1 MKETTVE
8 DFSERIQKP
17 STFLEE
23 LSKREEE
30 EYLAELNDI
39 ESRRKEVDAKR
50 AEISRLSFEVSLYES
65 YIHDHL
71 NQFLE
76 RRNIYP
82 MKDFHAAWSAS
93 IKKENKEKLEKNDE
107 LKLLE
112 ILPNFVKSLFFNNEC
127 TRKYAIEFTGTI
139 FQYNYGESYSFEF
152 NASNKGKKIILYCT
166 VPVESAYA
174 RTGNGEL
181 SLSWE
186 DSEISQTVVA
196 HAYLK
201 SDMQQQSE
209 DWLLKFFENSDN
221 TGDRKSDEEH

>member
-17 STFLEE
+17 STLSEE

-30 EYLAELNDI
+30 ECRAEINDI

-76 RRNIYP
+76 RRNIRP
-82 MKDFHAAWSAS
+82 MKDFHAAWTAS
-93 IKKENKEKLEKNDE
+93 IKKENKEKLERNDE
-107 LKLLE
+107 IGLGV
-112 ILPNFVKSLFFNNEC
+112 PDFVKSLFFNNEC

-139 FQYNYGESYSFEF
+139 IQYNYGESYLFEF

-181 SLSWE
+181 ILSWK
-186 DSEISQTVVA
+186 DSESSQTVVA
-196 HAYLK
+196 YAYLK

-209 DWLLKFFENSDN
+209 DWLLKFF
-221 TGDRKSDEEH
+221 GKSDDIENKNSGQEY

>member
-17 STFLEE
+17 STLSEE

-30 EYLAELNDI
+30 ECRAEINDI

-76 RRNIYP
+76 WRNIRP
-82 MKDFHAAWSAS
+82 MKDFYAAWAAS
-93 IKKENKEKLEKNDE
+93 IKKENKEKLERNDE
-107 LKLLE
+107 IGLE
-112 ILPNFVKSLFFNNEC
+112 VLPDFVKSLFFNNEC

-139 FQYNYGESYSFEF
+139 IQYNYGESYLFEF

-181 SLSWE
+181 SLSWK
-186 DSEISQTVVA
+186 DSESSQTVVA